1 MQNKYFMTPG
11 KIQLSYMQERA
22 GLQGC
27 NALKLTLEP
36 RRCPCN
42 PDLPAQQHRVGLSVM
57 K

>member
-1 MQNKYFMTPG
+1 MQNKDFMAPG

-27 NALKLTLEP
+27 NGLKVTLES

-42 PDLPAQQHRVGLSVM
+42 PDPRHGGTVSDYR
-57 K
+57 